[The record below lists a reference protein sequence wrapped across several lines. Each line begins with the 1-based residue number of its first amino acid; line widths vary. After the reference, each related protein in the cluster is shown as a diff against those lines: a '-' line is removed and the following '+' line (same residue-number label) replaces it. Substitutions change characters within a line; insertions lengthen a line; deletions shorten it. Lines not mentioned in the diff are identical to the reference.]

1 MNHNQLLLVT
11 FFGAIALF
19 PPAPRAILAETSPPI
34 IAQSAELQEAERLI
48 QQLFQLYQ
56 QGNYPEAISLAEK
69 VLAIYEKAYGPDR
82 PEVAQALNNLAALYN
97 LRGNYTKAFP
107 LFQRAIAILEKSLGP
122 EHPLLASSLDNLAQL
137 YQGQRKYQ
145 EAEPLFQRALAIRE
159 GAFAPDHPEVAKAL
173 NNLAVLYFIRRKY
186 AEAEPLYQRLL
197 AINEGTLGPEHP
209 DLATSIHN
217 LGNLYRLQ
225 GKYDEAEPLFQRALA
240 IREKVLGPQHP
251 LVATT
256 INSLGALYNVRG
268 DSSSA
273 VDFFHRALAVEEYN
287 IDLNLLV
294 GSESS
299 KRQYMETL
307 TGTTYAYISA
317 HFQSAPNNL
326 EAARLALR
334 AILQRKGRVLD
345 AVSNNLETIR
355 ENLTPANRSL
365 LEELAAVRSEI
376 ATLVFS
382 GTGDT
387 FPERYRELLGSLEK
401 KAEEIETKL
410 AAASAEFR
418 VESQAITIE
427 AVQELIPQDAVLVE
441 FMLYKP
447 FDFENATAAPPRYV
461 AYVLHS
467 AGDPQWVDLGDAGA
481 IDRAVLDFRKALRQ
495 QPSTSEQQPRRLT
508 GNIEKL
514 TVEQIKE
521 KARALDEM
529 IMRPVRDLLQ
539 NKSQLLLSPDSQLN
553 LIPFAAL
560 VDEQSRF
567 LVETYNITYLTSGRD
582 LLKLQLPTPKLE
594 APLIVGN
601 PDFDLDAAET
611 NTLVATRGGN
621 TRAGDLSLL
630 SYNSLPGTEAE
641 IKAIAPLLSEAAVL
655 DAEDATEEAVTEIV
669 KPRVLH
675 LATHGFFLKNAAEE
689 AENPLLRSGLALAGF
704 NNRGAIAS
712 NLDGVLTA
720 LEVSGLNLRGTQL
733 VVMSACETGLGEVA
747 NGDGVY
753 GLRRAFTIAG
763 VESQL
768 MSLWKVDD
776 LRTQE
781 MMVGYYQRLKDGMG
795 RSEALRDI
803 QLEMLNKYEY
813 PYYWGSFIP
822 AGNWEP
828 MEEGF

>member
-1 MNHNQLLLVT
+1 M
-11 FFGAIALF
+11 
-19 PPAPRAILAETSPPI
+19 
-34 IAQSAELQEAERLI
+34 LI
-48 QQLFQLYQ
+48 V
-56 QGNYPEAISLAEK
+56 NY
-69 VLAIYEKAYGPDR
+69 
-82 PEVAQALNNLAALYN
+82 
-97 LRGNYTKAFP
+97 
-107 LFQRAIAILEKSLGP
+107 
-122 EHPLLASSLDNLAQL
+122 LLASSLDNLAQL
-137 YQGQRKYQ
+137 YQGQRKYE

-159 GAFAPDHPEVAKAL
+159 GAFAADHPEVAKAL

-197 AINEGTLGPEHP
+197 AINEGILGPEHP

-217 LGNLYRLQ
+217 FGNLYRLQ
-225 GKYDEAEPLFQRALA
+225 GKYGEAEPLFQRALA

-256 INSLGALYNVRG
+256 LNSSGALYNLRG
-268 DSSSA
+268 DTSSA
-273 VDFFHRALAVEEYN
+273 VEFFNRALAVEEYN
-287 IDLNLLV
+287 IGLNLLV

-299 KRQYMETL
+299 KRQYMDTL

-326 EAARLALR
+326 EAARLALT

-345 AVSNNLETIR
+345 AVSNNLQTIR

-382 GTGDT
+382 RTGDK
-387 FPERYRELLGSLEK
+387 FPERYRELLASLEK

-418 VESQAITIE
+418 VESQPITIE

-441 FMLYKP
+441 FMLYEP
-447 FDFENATAAPPRYV
+447 FDFQNATAAPPRYV

-467 AGDPQWVDLGDAGA
+467 EGDPQWVELGDAGA
-481 IDRAVLDFRKALRQ
+481 IDKAVLDFRKALRRDPQ
-495 QPSTSEQQPRRLT
+495 RPGRIVDPQLS
-508 GNIEKL
+508 
-514 TVEQIKE
+514 VEQIKE

-529 IMRPVRDLLQ
+529 IMAPVRDLLQ
-539 NKSQLLLSPDSQLN
+539 NKNQLLLSPDSQLN

-560 VDEQSRF
+560 VDEQNRF
-567 LVETYNITYLTSGRD
+567 LVETYNITYLTNGRD

-594 APLIVGN
+594 APLIIGN
-601 PDFDLDAAET
+601 PDFDLDAVLT
-611 NTLVATRGGN
+611 NTPVATRGDN
-621 TRAGDLSLL
+621 TRAGDLSFLN
-630 SYNSLPGTEAE
+630 YDPLPGTEAE
-641 IKAIAPLLSEAAVL
+641 IEAIAPLLSEAAVL
-655 DAEDATEEAVTEIV
+655 DAREATEEAVTEIV

-704 NNRGAIAS
+704 NNRGEKAS

-763 VESQL
+763 AESQL

-803 QLEMLNKYEY
+803 QLEMLGEYEY

-828 MEEGF
+828 MEGEF